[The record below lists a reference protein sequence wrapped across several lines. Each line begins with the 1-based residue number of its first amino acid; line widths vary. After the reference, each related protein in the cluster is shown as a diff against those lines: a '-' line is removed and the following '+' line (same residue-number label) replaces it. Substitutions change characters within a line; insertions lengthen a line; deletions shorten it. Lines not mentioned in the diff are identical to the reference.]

1 MADPVYDSEDGAT
14 DKQGTLPSEV
24 ANYWQTQIAY
34 AERKVKAFR
43 TRGDQIIRRY
53 KNKRSTAV
61 PTVTNVTVGQRRMN
75 ILYSNVQTMMP
86 VLYANTPKPNVQRRN
101 KDKNPAGRWAAIVL
115 ERTLANTLDMQ
126 DFDHVIEQDVE
137 SLLLPGYG
145 CSMVEYVPQVEDD
158 QMGWQEARLRYVSWR
173 DQLTNPARYWQ
184 EVTWWAYVS
193 YLTRREVR
201 KAYGPKVAEQI
212 VLDHKASKD
221 ADDSMSKATVWCIWD
236 KTSQKVIH
244 IATGYPEGPLGEYD
258 APVKFE
264 GFFPIARPLVATT
277 ATDSTIPVPDFDQY
291 QDQADEIDM
300 YTQRIY
306 VLGRSLRLRGLYPG
320 DMQSVRQI
328 MDNSSDADL
337 IPVENWA
344 MLGERGG
351 ANGLVVW
358 FPIDQVAKV
367 LIECHNNRDKA
378 MQSMYEITGIS
389 DIIRGATD
397 AQETLGAQQ
406 LKAQFSSVRTRD
418 RQKDVQRYIRDILRH
433 MSSVI
438 GQHFTLEVLQK
449 MSGANLLT
457 NQQKQTIG
465 QYQQFMAQYQQQA
478 QMAQQQG
485 MQPPPPPQIPQPT
498 PEMMEAMEEP
508 SWEDVLAILRD
519 EKMRGF
525 VIDIETDSTVEADQM
540 AQQQKAEQF
549 IAAISQF
556 MVAWMPV
563 LQLKPD
569 LAPLAGEL
577 LMFGVRQFKAG
588 QGVETELEEA
598 VEKLTKEAEMA
609 SQQPQPNPELI
620 KAQADAAQAQ
630 ADAQQ
635 TQQDM
640 VLQQQKHQD
649 EMQIKQAEFTKDI
662 ETIKADFVAD
672 VAKHRMTLEH
682 KTAEAHA
689 DRQHQAEQ
697 GDRDREHQAGLA
709 KESNKNARTLARMK
723 PDAKGANGE
732 ANDLQEVED
741 ATPDEG
747 SALADAIQKAAEASL
762 ALAQEVKQQGEEMK
776 QGLGG
781 LAQAI
786 LAPTRAVRD
795 PQTNRI
801 VGSHKVLN

>member
-1 MADPVYDSEDGAT
+1 MADPIYDSEDGANAENP
-14 DKQGTLPSEV
+14 GGV
-24 ANYWQTQIAY
+24 ADYWLNQIAY
-34 AERKVKAFR
+34 AERKIKKFR

-53 KNKRSTAV
+53 KNMRSTAV

-86 VLYANTPKPNVQRRN
+86 VLYANTPKPNVARRN

-115 ERTLANTLDMQ
+115 ERVLTNTLDMQ
-126 DFDHVIEQDVE
+126 DFDHVLEQDVE

-145 CSMVEYVPQVEDD
+145 CSMVEYLPQVEND
-158 QMGWQEARLRYVSWR
+158 QVGWQEARLRYVNWK

-184 EVTWWAYVS
+184 EVKWWAYVS

-201 KAYGPKVAEQI
+201 KAYGPKIAESI

-236 KTSQKVIH
+236 RTSEKVYH
-244 IATGYPEGPLGEYD
+244 VSPGHPTDALGTYD
-258 APVKFE
+258 PPVKFE

-378 MQSMYEITGIS
+378 MQAMYEITGIS
-389 DIIRGATD
+389 DIIRGASEPN
-397 AQETLGAQQ
+397 ETLGAQQ
-406 LKAQFSSVRTRD
+406 LKAQFSSVRIRD
-418 RQKDVQRYIRDILRH
+418 RQKDVQRYVRDILRH

-457 NQQKQTIG
+457 NKQKQTIQ
-465 QYQQFMAQYQQQA
+465 QYQQFMQQYQQQA

-485 MQPPPPPQIPQPT
+485 MQPPPPPQIPAPT

-508 SWEDVLAILRD
+508 SWEEVLAILRD

-525 VIDIETDSTVEADQM
+525 VIDIETDSTIEADQI
-540 AQQQKAEQF
+540 AQQQKAEAF
-549 IAAISQF
+549 IAAVSQF
-556 MVAWMPV
+556 MTAWMPV
-563 LQLKPD
+563 IQMKPD

-577 LMFGVRQFKAG
+577 LMFGVRMFKASG
-588 QGVETELEEA
+588 AIETEIEEA
-598 VEKLTKEAEMA
+598 VEKLTREAEA
-609 SQQPQPNPELI
+609 AAANPQPNPQVQAEQAKAQAVQIKAKTDIQTTQMDAQADVMDAQAAQQTARI
-620 KAQADAAQAQ
+620 KAQAE
-630 ADAQQ
+630 Q
-635 TQQDM
+635 TKAK
-640 VLQQQKHQD
+640 L
-649 EMQIKQAEFTKDI
+649 DI
-662 ETIKADFVAD
+662 V
-672 VAKHRMTLEH
+672 
-682 KTAEAHA
+682 
-689 DRQHQAEQ
+689 
-697 GDRDREHQAGLA
+697 
-709 KESNKNARTLARMK
+709 NTLAEHHTTMAEK
-723 PDAKGANGE
+723 AADLAIAKARPKE
-732 ANDLQEVED
+732 IAND
-741 ATPDEG
+741 
-747 SALADAIQKAAEASL
+747 
-762 ALAQEVKQQGEEMK
+762 
-776 QGLGG
+776 
-781 LAQAI
+781 
-786 LAPTRAVRD
+786 
-795 PQTNRI
+795 
-801 VGSHKVLN
+801 